1 VRTGALVCIL
11 IGFLGVLAAYVAL
24 TLAGQDATGLVSVVV
39 TLLGVTGLGAHI
51 EARTQQQNRTIAKI
65 DKQTNGVLD
74 RRIHDGTK
82 AAVAQLLAEH
92 EATVVVP
99 VPAKPAKPRKRAASA
114 TP

>member
-1 VRTGALVCIL
+1 MRTSALVCIL

-39 TLLGVTGLGAHI
+39 TLLGVTGLGAHV
-51 EARTQQQNRTIAKI
+51 EHRTQQQNRTIAKI

-82 AAVAQLLAEH
+82 AAVEAVLAERDL
-92 EATVVVP
+92 AIAG
-99 VPAKPAKPRKRAASA
+99 PARKARKAASA
-114 TP
+114 TTS